1 MVMERQA
8 MFVFRN
14 IQAYSPN
21 HCCYGKAVNI
31 SYSERVFV
39 ALVSQHE
46 KRMRRVT
53 VFSVA
58 CPALPYFSTLS
69 HKRHDF
75 LKKLLNIKISVLISS
90 TSFVRKISH
99 SKKD

>member
-1 MVMERQA
+1 MYNNVEVRS
-8 MFVFRN
+8 
-14 IQAYSPN
+14 IN

-53 VFSVA
+53 VFSVV

-69 HKRHDF
+69 QKQHDF
-75 LKKLLNIKISVLISS
+75 RQGVIEHKM
-90 TSFVRKISH
+90 
-99 SKKD
+99 